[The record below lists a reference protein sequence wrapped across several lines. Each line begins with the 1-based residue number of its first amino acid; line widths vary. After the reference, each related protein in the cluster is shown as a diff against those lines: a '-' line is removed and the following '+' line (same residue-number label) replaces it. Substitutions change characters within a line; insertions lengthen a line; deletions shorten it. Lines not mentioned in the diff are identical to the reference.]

1 MSGRY
6 NRGEIWMANLNPGLG
21 TEAGK
26 VRPVVI
32 VQTDLLN
39 DYHPSTIIC
48 PITTNISGKYP
59 ELRVRLQKQKS
70 GLQNKSEIM
79 IDQIRTIDLKRLRR
93 KIGNVPEE
101 TMRELEYWLAKI
113 LNIQSG
119 TPSAPILLYSL

>member
-1 MSGRY
+1 
-6 NRGEIWMANLNPGLG
+6 MANLNPGLG